1 MSESIWAKL
10 AAIDRRVLY
19 WIHFI
24 LLMVPFLSPLGLP
37 VKIAPNTR
45 DLWEGINAPNVE
57 PGDYAII
64 DLAYGVSA
72 WSECMPGVVVCT
84 KALLRNGVK
93 IIFIG
98 PYVDHELTY
107 NQIVYNKAADDFADK
122 TYGEDWVFL
131 GYLTGAES
139 AIAQLAR
146 DFRSIYPVDFFG
158 NDLDDLPMM
167 VGVNDHSSIELVL
180 SSDTGD
186 WGSYFLRQWQAQYGT
201 RLAQIGIAMLGS
213 TGVPLWQAGNYF
225 GLSVGSRGGA
235 ELEALIGE
243 PDDATISMDSISVS
257 HVFVVFAVLLANIG
271 YFAMRSREER

>member
-1 MSESIWAKL
+1 MSESIWNRL
-10 AAIDRRVLY
+10 GAIDRRVLY

-24 LLMVPFLSPLGLP
+24 LLMVPFLNPIGLP

-45 DLWEGINAPNVE
+45 DLYEGITAPNVE
-57 PGDYAII
+57 PGQYAII
-64 DLAYGVSA
+64 DLAFGVSA

-84 KALLRNGVK
+84 KALLREGVK

-98 PYVDHELTY
+98 PYVDHELSY
-107 NQIVYNKAADDFADK
+107 NQVLDKCSADFATK
-122 TYGEDWVFL
+122 EYGEDWVFL
-131 GYLTGAES
+131 GYITGAES
-139 AIAQLAR
+139 AIAQLAS
-146 DFRSIYPVDFFG
+146 DFRSIYPNDFFG
-158 NDLDDLPMM
+158 TPLDDIPMM
-167 VGVNDHSSIELVL
+167 QGVNDHTSIELVL

-186 WGSYFLRQWQAQYGT
+186 WGSYFLRQWQAAYGT

-243 PDDATISMDSISVS
+243 PDDATVSMDSISVS
-257 HVFVVFAVLLANIG
+257 HLLIVLAVILANVG
-271 YFAMRSREER
+271 YFATRGKE